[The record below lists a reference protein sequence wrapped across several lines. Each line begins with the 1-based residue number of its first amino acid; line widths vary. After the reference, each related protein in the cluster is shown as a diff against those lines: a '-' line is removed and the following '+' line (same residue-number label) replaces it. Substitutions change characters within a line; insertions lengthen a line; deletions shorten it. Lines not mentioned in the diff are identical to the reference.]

1 MIQRSLN
8 VPVRW
13 DREPKKRKQP
23 EPAQPQQGLVH
34 MLRSQAP
41 LTWEIELEGHGSQ
54 KKKSKRSTLRKAKA
68 AKDQQQTLRSNSAGQ
83 VTQKKYKKHWGLLVA
98 WSRGRVRVDMPLYL
112 EHLYF
117 ASYTVAATVYM
128 IPGTKGSGNLP
139 LAQQSMKGWRR
150 LCPPRARM
158 PVPYETVCLLAM
170 KAFNTGNAQICLFLL
185 LSFLLYLRPGEALK
199 IRVQD
204 IVSPVKRAGR
214 AYQHY
219 AILLHPTEEG
229 IPSKTSAVGRDAKF
243 GFEALQVFGT
253 SPYFLAEHQ
262 VPAQERACVQCE
274 PARCDR
280 LLSRSLE
287 QPRTRPPGQIPP
299 ISPPSWRGI
308 P

>member
-1 MIQRSLN
+1 
-8 VPVRW
+8 VP
-13 DREPKKRKQP
+13 
-23 EPAQPQQGLVH
+23 
-34 MLRSQAP
+34 
-41 LTWEIELEGHGSQ
+41 T
-54 KKKSKRSTLRKAKA
+54 
-68 AKDQQQTLRSNSAGQ
+68 
-83 VTQKKYKKHWGLLVA
+83 
-98 WSRGRVRVDMPLYL
+98 
-112 EHLYF
+112 
-117 ASYTVAATVYM
+117 
-128 IPGTKGSGNLP
+128 
-139 LAQQSMKGWRR
+139 
-150 LCPPRARM
+150 
-158 PVPYETVCLLAM
+158 

-229 IPSKTSAVGRDAKF
+229 IPSKTQQWDEMLSLDLKPFKF
-243 GFEALQVFGT
+243 LGPLLI
-253 SPYFLAEHQ
+253 FLAEHQ